1 MSELQLALLGA
12 GVVAIAGVWVYNL
25 WQDRKHRKAAE
36 KLFKGDQP
44 DVLLKD
50 APAQDDAA
58 ESRANAADESDQDM
72 RPSRVEPSRIEPSIG
87 ERVEP
92 VIGES
97 GQERV
102 AASSREATSRDDDD
116 LAEAAPVPARAAY
129 VAAPTSPE
137 PERAPAVSRG
147 GYASTNSATPATS
160 ATYSGSGSAGLLD
173 DVSPADSLADC
184 VVRFSLS
191 APVPAAN
198 VWKAQQVWSSVIT
211 KAITWLGRN
220 PGEMMWRPVDADS
233 IGRYSDWLVALQLA
247 DRNGAVSDIEL
258 RQFFTGIDGLGQL
271 LGIGIDVPER
281 VEVLLRAQS
290 LDSFC
295 AGVDVQ
301 FSIHVVESS
310 GGTFPGT
317 KLRGVC
323 EAAGLSLGT
332 DGCFHSVDD
341 NGLELFRLSNIGPE
355 RFAPES
361 IRSLAAQGVT
371 LTIDVPRVA
380 DGTVAFNRMIT
391 TAQQLARGLGGVLVD
406 VQRAPLADAMI
417 SMIRA
422 KIIELQQQ
430 MREADIPPGS
440 PRALKLF
447 S

>member
-1 MSELQLALLGA
+1 L
-12 GVVAIAGVWVYNL
+12 
-25 WQDRKHRKAAE
+25 
-36 KLFKGDQP
+36 
-44 DVLLKD
+44 
-50 APAQDDAA
+50 
-58 ESRANAADESDQDM
+58 
-72 RPSRVEPSRIEPSIG
+72 
-87 ERVEP
+87 
-92 VIGES
+92 
-97 GQERV
+97 
-102 AASSREATSRDDDD
+102 
-116 LAEAAPVPARAAY
+116 
-129 VAAPTSPE
+129 
-137 PERAPAVSRG
+137 
-147 GYASTNSATPATS
+147 
-160 ATYSGSGSAGLLD
+160 
-173 DVSPADSLADC
+173 
-184 VVRFSLS
+184 VRFSLS

-220 PGEMMWRPVDADS
+220 PGEMMWRPVGADS

-361 IRSLAAQGVT
+361 IRSLAVQGVT

-380 DGTVAFNRMIT
+380 DGTAAFNRMIT

-430 MREADIPPGS
+430 MRAADIPPGS